1 MYRDLFFEIGTEEI
15 PARFINSALND
26 INNIIKNYLD
36 ELKISFKNV
45 EVYATPRRFAVVIRE
60 LNEKQNNLEDFIK
73 GPSKKIAFD
82 ENGNPSKALLGFVNS
97 RNGTIENIET
107 VKNGNEEY
115 VYLRLFKEGKDTVF
129 FIKDILDK
137 VIRNINFPKP
147 MKWGNKNIKFIR
159 PIRWLVCIFGNEV
172 IKFDIEGIN
181 TSNITKGH
189 RFLGSNEIE
198 VLNFDDYKQ
207 KLEENFVILDHL
219 KRKNIIKNQ
228 AILVSEQLG
237 GNVIIDEEIL
247 DEVNFIVEYPTAFY
261 GSFDKDY
268 LSLPKEVVITPM
280 QNHQRYF
287 PVVDKSGNL
296 MNYFITV
303 RNGNDYMIDNV
314 RKGNNKVLDARLK
327 DAQFFFNEDIK
338 KKLEDYIENLKT
350 IVFHE
355 KLGTM
360 YDKVERIKKLSLEIS
375 RHLNFNMKDIE
386 RAAILCKADLTTQ
399 MVFEFGELQGIMGR
413 YYANMS
419 GENEEVSN
427 AIFEHYLPR
436 NSDDDI
442 AKTECGIALAL
453 ADKMDTISGF
463 FLIGIQPTGSQDPYA
478 LRRQAIGVLT
488 TAIKNRLEISINDLI
503 NLSLLNLK
511 NEVNAEIKGNMYD
524 FFILRLNNILLDMG
538 VRYDIVNAMHIHKD
552 IPIYKIV
559 SIADEL
565 MSWLK
570 NNDKYNEFTTFNR
583 ANNLLKDVVECDINE
598 KLFLSDSEKKLFDVQ
613 SVVNEKANYYIDNMD
628 YISALKEIE
637 KIVPSIDYL
646 FETVMIMDKDENIKN
661 NRLTLLRI
669 SLKVIKSLFDIEKI
683 NYK

>member
-107 VKNGNEEY
+107 VKNGNDEY

-219 KRKNIIKNQ
+219 KRKDIIKNQ

-360 YDKVERIKKLSLEIS
+360 YDKAERIKKLSLEIS
-375 RHLNFNMKDIE
+375 RHLNFNIKDIE

-413 YYANMS
+413 YYANIS

-442 AKTECGIALAL
+442 AKSECGIALAL

-463 FLIGIQPTGSQDPYA
+463 FSIGIQPTGSQDPYA

-511 NEVNAEIKGNMYD
+511 NEVNSEIKGNMYD